1 MYETWFMKCFIKH
14 VPLYI
19 KRLKNHEM
27 LKLQFNQNLGSLRA
41 IYWIAR
47 NK

>member
-1 MYETWFMKCFIKH
+1 MCEAWFMKRFIKH

-41 IYWIAR
+41 IYCIAR
-47 NK
+47 NE